1 MNTVN
6 KDELYQNLSNFL
18 KTKGIELKEGTYA
31 LRLQQGCNVLAE
43 IVNTTQH
50 TVGTAKAKVDIALD
64 QLRETIHQATAP
76 KPSPATPSPN
86 APAASATPSSDPVAA
101 APSPKTTRPKSKPRR
116 PAKASAKRPR
126 PSAH

>member
-18 KTKGIELKEGTYA
+18 KIKGIELKEGTYA

-76 KPSPATPSPN
+76 KPPRA
-86 APAASATPSSDPVAA
+86 APAASAPPPSNPAAA
-101 APSPKTTRPKSKPRR
+101 APPAKTTRPKSKPRR
-116 PAKASAKRPR
+116 PAKASAKRSR

>member
-31 LRLQQGCNVLAE
+31 QRLQQGCNVLAE

-76 KPSPATPSPN
+76 KPPPAAPSPN
-86 APAASATPSSDPVAA
+86 APASATPSSDPVAA
-101 APSPKTTRPKSKPRR
+101 APPPKTTRPKSKPRR

-126 PSAH
+126 SSAH